1 MSSVYE
7 DTSRVKKLVA
17 NAPHEALQVAMAIE
31 PPAARIHALAW
42 IIQHANGDVVRQ
54 ALNETRATARAC
66 GDAFGRATALAD
78 PMRAAFERGQVGS
91 AHTMMNEALA
101 LLPTMPTMSEQA
113 ETLRL
118 LFDAS
123 LAGDSKVWS
132 VLVGQLV
139 DRCPAHTHWRA
150 SRAHLRAI
158 AALKERDRSL
168 AEALVAALAPGPTAR
183 RARRLLER

>member
-1 MSSVYE
+1 MASVYE
-7 DTSRVKKLVA
+7 DTNRVKDLVA
-17 NAPHEALQVAMAIE
+17 NAPYEALQVAMAIE

-54 ALNETRATARAC
+54 ALNEARATARAC

-78 PMRAAFERGQVGS
+78 PIRAAFERGQVGS
-91 AHTMMNEALA
+91 AQRMMDDALA
-101 LLPTMPTMSEQA
+101 HLPNMPTISEQA
-113 ETLRL
+113 ETLRI
-118 LFDAS
+118 LFDAA
-123 LAGDSKVWS
+123 LAADHAVWS
-132 VLVGQLV
+132 ILVGQLV

-158 AALKERDRSL
+158 AALRERDRSL
-168 AEALVAALAPGPTAR
+168 AETLVAALAPGPTAR